1 MSEIDDLA
9 ARLIALET
17 VTRQLV
23 THLAIRADDPPGW
36 VATRKALALS
46 ATDAHPPDAAAT
58 LRGAVEDFFA
68 ALEIVAADYAQGRPE
83 GTPPRP
89 WR

>member
-36 VATRKALALS
+36 VATRKALAMS
-46 ATDAHPPDAAAT
+46 SAAARPPEEAAI
-58 LRGAVEDFFA
+58 LRDAFRGFFEP
-68 ALEIVAADYAQGRPE
+68 LETVAADYADSRPE
-83 GTPPRP
+83 GTPPRAP
-89 WR
+89 R